1 MENKERITD
10 PQRKKLFVEMNRL
23 HLTLEDIEKVI
34 GAVSELSKDKASDI
48 ISVLVASSPTSVMD
62 NLVPYSVAPK
72 GAPAEAKGQTQ
83 ITPQPN
89 QTVVAPQHEL
99 IPTEQPMMSMSI
111 EDALKLYQQFEEV
124 KKRVLQPQD
133 YQEWTS
139 KRTGTRARFV
149 KKSGW
154 SKIQT
159 FFGVST
165 EIVKVEKDYDE
176 DGELLVT
183 VYSRATWRGRSV
195 TETGIYSHDEAVA
208 HKLAPTPA
216 NIISTAATRA
226 NNRAISRLVGGGEVS
241 AEEMSE

>member
-1 MENKERITD
+1 MENENKERITD
-10 PQRKKLFVEMNRL
+10 PQRKKFFVEMHRL
-23 HLTLEDIEKVI
+23 HLTLEDVEKVI
-34 GAVSELSKDKASDI
+34 GPVSELSKEAASEI
-48 ISVLVASSPTSVMD
+48 ISTLVSSNQASVIG
-62 NLVPYSVAPK
+62 NLAPYAPK
-72 GAPAEAKGQTQ
+72 GAPEAKGQEQ
-83 ITPQPN
+83 LLAPVSPR
-89 QTVVAPQHEL
+89 QTAIAPQQKLRPE
-99 IPTEQPMMSMSI
+99 PMMSMSI
-111 EDALKLYQQFEEV
+111 EEALRLYQQFEEV

-165 EIVKVEKDYDE
+165 EIVKVDKDYDKN
-176 DGELLVT
+176 GELIVT

-195 TETGIYSHDEAVA
+195 VETGIYTYDEAVA
-208 HKLAPTPA
+208 HKLLPTPA